1 MRDAK
6 LYDCKFLIL
15 SRLQIAQFLHGGILH
30 KKARSETERAFDHSD
45 SIRNLEIT
53 LLLKDTFLYVY
64 QS

>member
-1 MRDAK
+1 MRDAEI
-6 LYDCKFLIL
+6 YDCKFLIL
-15 SRLQIAQFLHGGILH
+15 PRLQIAQFLHDGILH

-45 SIRNLEIT
+45 LICNFQIT